1 MNSRILLK
9 SQRNEILA
17 LIKDHDLDPALFS
30 WVEVPSELNSDFII
44 SRLLYKDSNFFYSF
58 EMEGEVHSAI
68 FSPSEQSYVG
78 SDYPGTWE
86 KQKKSFSK
94 WLYYLKKEEDE
105 PDLWSAISPKGKPKE
120 PAYVVTGPSEKS
132 PDTQEMD
139 NRLNELLKQ
148 QFHPGTKRPTTPI
161 RRYYGKA

>member
-9 SQRNEILA
+9 SQKNEILV
-17 LIKDHDLDPALFS
+17 LINDYDLDPALFS
-30 WVEVPSELNSDFII
+30 WVEVPSGINPEYTI
-44 SRLLYKDSNFFYSF
+44 SRILYKQSNFFYSF

-68 FSPSEQSYVG
+68 FAPAEESYVG

-94 WLYYLKKEEDE
+94 WLGYLKKEEEE
-105 PDLWSAISPKGKPKE
+105 PDLWSSISPRETQKKSS
-120 PAYVVTGPSEKS
+120 YVVTEPSEMS
-132 PDTQEMD
+132 PDTQTMD
-139 NRLNELLKQ
+139 TRLNELLKQ
-148 QFHPGTKRPTTPI
+148 QFNPENKRPVAHI